1 MQYLTITDLLDRKSE
16 LEKQIKEF
24 EDRRKQAEDIGELVM
39 FIRLHKAKLSEVLYL
54 LKKVID
60 KNVDAAFA
68 KAIEEREIE
77 KLQEQLDFELRVVED
92 LIKNNAKKEVVEF
105 AKEVVNKT
113 KQELKKREFKKIQSQ
128 MIYGRKDKVLKF
140 DGEKLIEL
148 EG

>member
-24 EDRRKQAEDIGELVM
+24 DDRRKQAGDIGELVM
-39 FIRLHKAKLSEVLYL
+39 FIRLHKAKLTEVLYL

-68 KAIEEREIE
+68 KTIEEREIE

-105 AKEVVNKT
+105 AKEVANKT